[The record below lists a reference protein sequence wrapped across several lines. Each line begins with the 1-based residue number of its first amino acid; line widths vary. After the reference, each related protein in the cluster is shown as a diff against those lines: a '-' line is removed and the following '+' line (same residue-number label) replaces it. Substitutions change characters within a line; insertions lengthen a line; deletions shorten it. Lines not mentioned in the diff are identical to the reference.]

1 MPFHVRSSMPYKGI
15 YFLKKYDGESLAEK
29 LKGVPRRLEL
39 VYSIASL
46 AHSEKE
52 GLFPLLFAV
61 VSSVPNPPFIPI
73 YAAGVE
79 EEAQEKKLGMRDGKI
94 VLCSTFTMKKGGGK
108 KTGGLAVVVFG
119 PRTRRGCL

>member
-1 MPFHVRSSMPYKGI
+1 MSF
-15 YFLKKYDGESLAEK
+15 
-29 LKGVPRRLEL
+29 
-39 VYSIASL
+39 

-94 VLCSTFTMKKGGGK
+94 VLCSTFTTKKGGGRK
-108 KTGGLAVVVFG
+108 QVVLRWWYLVQEQGGAVCKYANG
-119 PRTRRGCL
+119 PHNE